1 MINAISGNNAA
12 ATYGTGGASRASKYI
27 DQIFSK
33 LDANGDGSFDKTELT
48 SFVQGAQAAGDT
60 SVDVDKIFS
69 ALDANG
75 DGSVTKQ
82 EFGDASRKL
91 HDQLQS
97 QSRSDKLFAK
107 IDTNGDGTIG
117 SDELSSFISSL
128 PASADGGPSKLADI
142 LKQADTN
149 GDGSI
154 SKTELSTAIQNQA
167 QTQKS
172 TQTQSGAV
180 HGHHHHHH
188 GGGHHAAAAASST
201 DTSETLDSSQD
212 SPDDQAILNFL
223 KQYQQA
229 GSGFAPAPTGSLVN
243 AAA

>member
-1 MINAISGNNAA
+1 MINAIGGNNTSAA
-12 ATYGTGGASRASKYI
+12 YGTSGASRGSKYI

-33 LDANGDGSFDKTELT
+33 LDANGDGSIDKTELT
-48 SFVQGAQAAGDT
+48 KFVQGAQANGDT

-82 EFGDASRKL
+82 EFGDAARRL

-117 SDELSSFISSL
+117 SDDLSSFISSL
-128 PASADGGPSKLADI
+128 PASADGGVSKLADV
-142 LKQADTN
+142 LKQADSN

-154 SKTELSTAIQNQA
+154 TKSEFTTAVQGQS
-167 QTQKS
+167 QTQP
-172 TQTQSGAV
+172 QNGAV
-180 HGHHHHHH
+180 HGHHHHH
-188 GGGHHAAAAASST
+188 GGGHHHVAAAGST
-201 DTSETLDSSQD
+201 DTSDSTDTSQD
-212 SPDDQAILNFL
+212 GPDTQSILNFL

-229 GSGFAPAPTGSLVN
+229 GNSFAPPPTGGLVN